1 MSAEINNSQS
11 ASVENNTNELNN
23 SGSLQN
29 EQEAKKE
36 EKLYTADEVNAI
48 VQKRLEREK
57 RKITEAE
64 KLSKMTE
71 QEKHDYEYQQ
81 RLDELDERAKS
92 IEKRE
97 REYERKSLLTQ
108 TEHELINKGLPVDFA
123 SLLVS
128 DNAEST
134 KVNIDAF
141 NKAWNDALSREVDK
155 KLKQSSVPPKAS
167 GNGQAGMS
175 KADFRKLSIPER
187 ARLKAENPE
196 LFNKLK

>member
-1 MSAEINNSQS
+1 MPIITVQ
-11 ASVENNTNELNN
+11 NNT
-23 SGSLQN
+23 
-29 EQEAKKE
+29 
-36 EKLYTADEVNAI
+36 Y
-48 VQKRLEREK
+48 
-57 RKITEAE
+57 
-64 KLSKMTE
+64 
-71 QEKHDYEYQQ
+71 YEYQQ

-128 DNAEST
+128 DNAENT

-155 KLKQSSVPPKAS
+155 KLKQSSVPPKANNS

-175 KADFRKLSIPER
+175 KAEFRKLSIPER